1 MIRNIKTET
10 MRTKIVVPRIRM
22 ARHADRES
30 VNVKEAKVW
39 KRGAQRIIL
48 KTILRTILRTVL
60 KTILRTILRSI
71 VKIEI
76 GTSMD
81 ATNMNA
87 HQNVNAVVIV
97 LQNAIVNDRHKQSM
111 MAIARVKNEKYPVN
125 EAKR

>member
-1 MIRNIKTET
+1 
-10 MRTKIVVPRIRM
+10 M

-48 KTILRTILRTVL
+48 KTILRTV
-60 KTILRTILRSI
+60 LRSI

-87 HQNVNAVVIV
+87 HQNVSAVVIV